1 MSDVAYRPTYL
12 IVDLDAILYNYNIF
26 KTLQSDKL
34 VIPVIKANG
43 YGLGSVKIAE
53 ILENNGAQFFAVAT
67 LDEAIEL
74 RLHNINAKLLVLGA
88 ISPKD
93 INKAIHYDITL
104 TVPSQ
109 FWLER
114 AIHYI
119 EDNSDHVYLHVKL
132 DTGMGRLGIKTLEEY
147 QLVINLIKE
156 HPTLIFDGVFTH
168 FANADEPGDSMKQQY
183 AFFETQQALY

>member
-1 MSDVAYRPTYL
+1 L
-12 IVDLDAILYNYNIF
+12 KCF
-26 KTLQSDKL
+26 K
-34 VIPVIKANG
+34 I
-43 YGLGSVKIAE
+43 GSVKIAE

-93 INKAIHYDITL
+93 INKAIQYDITL

-114 AIHYI
+114 AIH
-119 EDNSDHVYLHVKL
+119 
-132 DTGMGRLGIKTLEEY
+132 
-147 QLVINLIKE
+147 
-156 HPTLIFDGVFTH
+156 
-168 FANADEPGDSMKQQY
+168 
-183 AFFETQQALY
+183 